1 MWKIK
6 GSALILE
13 ESPIQQKVQM
23 RHSGQPISS
32 GLLICVF
39 VQAFGDA
46 FEFTQ
51 VAVHFLFVY
60 NVISHWLSEKNS
72 KNFAIMKKYFV
83 LSVFIMLIGAFTNVQ
98 GQNSV
103 TPDKGVL
110 VHGNV
115 RLCNYERGCLITD
128 NDMKHWTQKLEISY
142 DGSDKTYGIYI
153 NVRGDII
160 NLGVKYK
167 SSGKESYTY
176 EGTDRVTGRKVVVVT
191 KQKLSWYLNNNGV
204 DSHTEVESPKGIIV
218 TVPATYTVFSV
229 IPIKNK

>member
-1 MWKIK
+1 
-6 GSALILE
+6 
-13 ESPIQQKVQM
+13 
-23 RHSGQPISS
+23 
-32 GLLICVF
+32 
-39 VQAFGDA
+39 
-46 FEFTQ
+46 
-51 VAVHFLFVY
+51 
-60 NVISHWLSEKNS
+60 
-72 KNFAIMKKYFV
+72 MKKYFV
-83 LSVFIMLIGAFTNVQ
+83 LSVFIMLIGAFANVQ

-103 TPDKGVL
+103 TSDKGVL

-153 NVRGDII
+153 NVQGDVI

-176 EGTDRVTGRKVVVVT
+176 EGADRMTGRKVVVVT

-204 DSHTEVESPKGIIV
+204 SSHTEVESPKGIIV
-218 TVPATYTVFSV
+218 TIPATYTVFSV
-229 IPIKNK
+229 VPIKNK

>member
-1 MWKIK
+1 MWIIK

-13 ESPIQQKVQM
+13 ESPIQQKVQT

-32 GLLICVF
+32 GLFICVF

-51 VAVHFLFVY
+51 VAVHFLCN

-167 SSGKESYTY
+167 SSGTESYTY

-229 IPIKNK
+229 VPIKNK

>member
-1 MWKIK
+1 M
-6 GSALILE
+6 ILE

-32 GLLICVF
+32 GLFICVF

-51 VAVHFLFVY
+51 VAVHFLCN

-98 GQNSV
+98 GQNSA

-167 SSGKESYTY
+167 SSGTESYTY

>member
-1 MWKIK
+1 M
-6 GSALILE
+6 ILE
-13 ESPIQQKVQM
+13 ESPIQQKVQT

-51 VAVHFLFVY
+51 VAVHFLCN

-98 GQNSV
+98 GQNSA

-128 NDMKHWTQKLEISY
+128 NDIKHWTQKLEISY

-167 SSGKESYTY
+167 SSGTESYTY

-229 IPIKNK
+229 VPIKNK

>member
-1 MWKIK
+1 
-6 GSALILE
+6 
-13 ESPIQQKVQM
+13 
-23 RHSGQPISS
+23 
-32 GLLICVF
+32 
-39 VQAFGDA
+39 
-46 FEFTQ
+46 
-51 VAVHFLFVY
+51 
-60 NVISHWLSEKNS
+60 
-72 KNFAIMKKYFV
+72 
-83 LSVFIMLIGAFTNVQ
+83 
-98 GQNSV
+98 
-103 TPDKGVL
+103 
-110 VHGNV
+110 
-115 RLCNYERGCLITD
+115 
-128 NDMKHWTQKLEISY
+128 MKHWTQKREISY

>member
-1 MWKIK
+1 M
-6 GSALILE
+6 ILE
-13 ESPIQQKVQM
+13 ESPIQQKVQT

-32 GLLICVF
+32 GLFIYVF

-51 VAVHFLFVY
+51 VAVHFLCN

-98 GQNSV
+98 GQNSA

-128 NDMKHWTQKLEISY
+128 NDIKHWTQKLEISY

-167 SSGKESYTY
+167 SSGTESYTY

-229 IPIKNK
+229 VPIKNK

>member
-1 MWKIK
+1 
-6 GSALILE
+6 
-13 ESPIQQKVQM
+13 
-23 RHSGQPISS
+23 
-32 GLLICVF
+32 
-39 VQAFGDA
+39 
-46 FEFTQ
+46 
-51 VAVHFLFVY
+51 
-60 NVISHWLSEKNS
+60 
-72 KNFAIMKKYFV
+72 MKKYFV

-167 SSGKESYTY
+167 SSGTESYTY

-204 DSHTEVESPKGIIV
+204 SSHTEVEKSKGNSCHRSC
-218 TVPATYTVFSV
+218 YLYYVFS

>member
-1 MWKIK
+1 M
-6 GSALILE
+6 ILE

-51 VAVHFLFVY
+51 VAVHFLCN

-98 GQNSV
+98 GQNSA

-167 SSGKESYTY
+167 SSGTESYTY